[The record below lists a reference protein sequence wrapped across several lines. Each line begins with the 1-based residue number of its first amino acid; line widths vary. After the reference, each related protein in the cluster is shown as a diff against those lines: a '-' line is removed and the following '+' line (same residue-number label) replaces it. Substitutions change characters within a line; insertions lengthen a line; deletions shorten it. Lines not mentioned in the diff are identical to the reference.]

1 MANSDV
7 AQALNRLQGMA
18 ENFISSVT
26 NRNIQLGREKEARM
40 IDAYNYMVGN
50 EESQIAE
57 LETALDAIEQNMLDR
72 GIELKS
78 VKEQYRTMASEELL
92 SAANEGAAEMLQ
104 VRLSDSQDYKERLE
118 GRKREASKILR
129 HINLFDDSISVL
141 DPAATG
147 EKHIVEASDV
157 VEAADKFKKEYDQYG
172 PEIEQRLTQLQTEGE
187 LERLQEDYYAKLAR
201 ETEQKLTAT
210 QSDFATADLRRQR
223 FEIIKKEAAEQ
234 TSAMTINPKMAAAKT
249 FSRTVSLEVEIKNQ
263 EDAATGKALNS
274 SELKAKQEEERLEYR
289 KLGVTFYPWAM
300 SEEQAI
306 GSAQNLRQAFIQ
318 AGNGKY
324 QALINYLKEGYSQYI
339 LWSQEDD
346 KDTKQKAQNYK
357 ESVKSFL
364 GIDIDNKKWLQSL
377 ERSWN
382 ATWRADEEQGEEQ
395 VKMGMDMFSEPLI
408 DESDYGTDPL
418 LKEYGF
424 E

>member
-1 MANSDV
+1 MGND
-7 AQALNRLQGMA
+7 
-18 ENFISSVT
+18 IIPSVT
-26 NRNIQLGREKEARM
+26 KILDNIVAVYLTKC
-40 IDAYNYMVGN
+40 
-50 EESQIAE
+50 
-57 LETALDAIEQNMLDR
+57 
-72 GIELKS
+72 
-78 VKEQYRTMASEELL
+78 
-92 SAANEGAAEMLQ
+92 AANEGAAEMLQ